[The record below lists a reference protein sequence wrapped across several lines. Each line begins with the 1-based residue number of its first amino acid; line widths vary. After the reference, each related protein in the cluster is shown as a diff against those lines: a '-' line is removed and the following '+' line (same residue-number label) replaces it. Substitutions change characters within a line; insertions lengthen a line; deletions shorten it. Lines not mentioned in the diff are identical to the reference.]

1 MSRVKVLG
9 TAIQYS
15 WFSVISG
22 CPHKTVQNVLQFS
35 LPLPYTKLKLGK
47 NSGYTCPTCSLWGG
61 GGVGHVWFKESP
73 TNTNMLQD
81 FCPWLYLIK
90 APLKGQTRTKRQGL
104 VRITSICLIR
114 FVFSLFNVDE
124 PSDSDTDLTK
134 INVSLLERNRNP
146 HISSH
151 LPLTPSSVF
160 FSGIVGDIAKSNRT
174 NRLDTAEVKC
184 PWNYKKKFER

>member
-47 NSGYTCPTCSLWGG
+47 NSGYTRPTCSLWGG

-134 INVSLLERNRNP
+134 IKVSLLERNRNP

-174 NRLDTAEVKC
+174 NRLDTAEVKYPC
-184 PWNYKKKFER
+184 NE